1 MNITLSKLKQLIKE
15 ELQATSLSE
24 NKAAADEIRS
34 KMTPLLKDLE
44 NQDKMMYSPG
54 RDDIIRRIENFAE
67 AIHTY
72 AYAHTDG
79 ESRNTLIGDPK
90 DNEVGIVGIVPY
102 LFRKAEEMKK
112 ANVLDQKF
120 ADHAN
125 AIANNVR
132 KKLGNLA
139 AVKEEK
145 KSVQHKWMKEGRL
158 SSDLQ
163 ERYGISEENAVGK
176 VLWHSLNES
185 GEIGH
190 YDMKFG
196 NTIVRGLLIENIE
209 PSIVKEHSHKPS
221 E

>member
-1 MNITLSKLKQLIKE
+1 
-15 ELQATSLSE
+15 
-24 NKAAADEIRS
+24 
-34 KMTPLLKDLE
+34 
-44 NQDKMMYSPG
+44 
-54 RDDIIRRIENFAE
+54 
-67 AIHTY
+67 
-72 AYAHTDG
+72 
-79 ESRNTLIGDPK
+79 
-90 DNEVGIVGIVPY
+90 
-102 LFRKAEEMKK
+102 
-112 ANVLDQKF
+112 
-120 ADHAN
+120 
-125 AIANNVR
+125 
-132 KKLGNLA
+132 
-139 AVKEEK
+139 
-145 KSVQHKWMKEGRL
+145 MKEGRL